1 MKEIIT
7 IVNAVFIAVFNQSRI
22 FVYEVPNNILL
33 SYVST
38 HFTFSRPTHIRP
50 QTGLQFYT
58 HVLKLC
64 ETMNFFH

>member
-7 IVNAVFIAVFNQSRI
+7 IENAVLSLFLTSPEV

-38 HFTFSRPTHIRP
+38 HFTI
-50 QTGLQFYT
+50 
-58 HVLKLC
+58 
-64 ETMNFFH
+64 

>member
-1 MKEIIT
+1 MLFLSLFLTSPE
-7 IVNAVFIAVFNQSRI
+7 V

-33 SYVST
+33 SYIST
-38 HFTFSRPTHIRP
+38 HFTFSKPTHIRP

-64 ETMNFFH
+64 ENMNFFH

>member
-7 IVNAVFIAVFNQSRI
+7 IVNAVFIAVLTSPEV

-38 HFTFSRPTHIRP
+38 HFTFSKPTHIRP
-50 QTGLQFYT
+50 QTGWQFYT
-58 HVLKLC
+58 HVLKLR
-64 ETMNFFH
+64 ENMIFFH

>member
-1 MKEIIT
+1 MLFLSLFLTSPE
-7 IVNAVFIAVFNQSRI
+7 V

-38 HFTFSRPTHIRP
+38 HFTFSKQYYIRP

-58 HVLKLC
+58 HILKLW
-64 ETMNFFH
+64 ENLIFFH